1 MYYPGITHCIWVPFF
16 AEWRLQC
23 AESPTVQP
31 ESVQRPVPPRAH
43 LAAWRWPCRS
53 SSSSCARRAT
63 FADMER
69 GHTAAAV
76 TKTAPRSR
84 MAPDRARSR
93 PRFDLDVRRRPPPSA
108 TSPMSAAPRRA
119 RHGIARDEPSAWPHE
134 QFALPGLAQTAPSP
148 RHMPTR
154 QVAHAGRRRPACA
167 LLPLRANCVGA
178 TRLRGLG
185 AATVARPLAHRTCLI
200 AMRQAATAVVQMAR
214 ARGQGPP
221 WRAWR
226 PASPS
231 LGPPLLRVFG
241 DRFSSRPRP
250 VLGPHAQDDVALAW

>member
-23 AESPTVQP
+23 AESPT
-31 ESVQRPVPPRAH
+31 VQRPVPPRAH

-76 TKTAPRSR
+76 
-84 MAPDRARSR
+84 
-93 PRFDLDVRRRPPPSA
+93 
-108 TSPMSAAPRRA
+108 
-119 RHGIARDEPSAWPHE
+119 
-134 QFALPGLAQTAPSP
+134 AQTAPSP

-167 LLPLRANCVGA
+167 LLPLRH
-178 TRLRGLG
+178 RLRGSD
-185 AATVARPLAHRTCLI
+185 AA
-200 AMRQAATAVVQMAR
+200 
-214 ARGQGPP
+214 
-221 WRAWR
+221 
-226 PASPS
+226 
-231 LGPPLLRVFG
+231 
-241 DRFSSRPRP
+241 SRPRGRRGRGTADTSAP
-250 VLGPHAQDDVALAW
+250 PFARGVGRPRWCARRAAAAMACVLGALEPRGHAALRRLAARLLRS